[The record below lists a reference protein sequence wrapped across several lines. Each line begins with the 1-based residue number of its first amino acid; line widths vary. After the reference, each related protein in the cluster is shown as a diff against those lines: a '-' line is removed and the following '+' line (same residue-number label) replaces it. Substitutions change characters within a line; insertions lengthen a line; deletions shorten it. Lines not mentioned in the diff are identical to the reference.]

1 MARAVI
7 LTVAAR
13 AQSGDNAAR
22 AYNRADNDSGKTMST
37 EHQGARA
44 NRTGILMMVAAMA
57 TFIVNDTIVKHVSA
71 SLPTAQ
77 LIFVR
82 GLMATVLVLLVAR
95 SMGATIRLGEMAR
108 GWVAARA
115 LLDAVATMLYLVA
128 LFQMPIANAT
138 AINLAS
144 PLFLTVLAAIFL
156 REAVGAH
163 RWIATLVG
171 FAGVLLVIQPRADG
185 FNAAALVCLL
195 ATAIHSARDLLTR
208 RIAAHLPGIIVT
220 LATTVAVTL
229 LALLVSFFEGWQAM
243 SWSQVA
249 WLVLAAAFLATGHY
263 AVIAAMRHG
272 ELSLVAP
279 FRYTA
284 LLWALVLGYLVWG
297 NLPGPMARVGIV
309 LMIGA
314 GLYVLHRE
322 RVRGVGP
329 RGAAIRR

>member
-1 MARAVI
+1 MN
-7 LTVAAR
+7 T
-13 AQSGDNAAR
+13 D
-22 AYNRADNDSGKTMST
+22 
-37 EHQGARA
+37 EQGAAAEGQRA
-44 NRTGILMMVAAMA
+44 RENRTGVLMMIMAMA
-57 TFIVNDTIVKHVSA
+57 AFLANDTIVKHVSA
-71 SLPTAQ
+71 SLPTTQ

-82 GLMATVLVLLVAR
+82 GVMATVLVLTVAR
-95 SMGATIRLGEMAR
+95 SMGTTIRLGEMAR

-115 LLDAVATMLYLVA
+115 SLDAVATLLYLVA

-138 AINLAS
+138 AINLSS

-156 REAVGAH
+156 RELVGVH
-163 RWIATLVG
+163 RWVATFVG
-171 FAGVLLVIQPRADG
+171 FAGVLLVIQPRANG
-185 FNAAALVCLL
+185 FNVAALVCLL
-195 ATAIHSARDLLTR
+195 ATSISATRDLLTR
-208 RIAAHLPGIIVT
+208 RIASHVPGILVT
-220 LATTVAVTL
+220 LATSIAVTV
-229 LALLVSFFEGWQAM
+229 LALLISVFEGWQAM

-249 WLVLAAAFLATGHY
+249 WLALAAACLATGNY
-263 AVIAAMRHG
+263 AVIGAMRHG

-284 LLWALVLGYLVWG
+284 MLWALVLGYLVWG